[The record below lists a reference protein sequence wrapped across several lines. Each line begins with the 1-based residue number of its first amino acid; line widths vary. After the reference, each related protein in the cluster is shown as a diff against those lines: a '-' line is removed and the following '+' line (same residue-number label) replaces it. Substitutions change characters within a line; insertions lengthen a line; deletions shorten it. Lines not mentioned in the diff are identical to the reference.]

1 MKKYIILASSML
13 ILTACGGTSS
23 NFVNV
28 SMPNFKPQVPT
39 KVEPIDSGVS
49 IDIEPVSIEQNNN
62 YSDYF
67 ENSVLKIRIEREIEL
82 LKQNLEE
89 QIKTIAQ
96 LKGYK
101 IVESN
106 PDYTLKSLISVY
118 IEEKNTQKTSNLM
131 SGDSIKSNLG
141 INFQG
146 KIDFID
152 AHNPQNSTNLS
163 SSTKLDSLVAL
174 NYPIKNDDGINM
186 FKTTI
191 SNVPT
196 QLNKGLERPAFEIDK
211 SFLAFYKNTLNT
223 LYNNLPKATDI
234 GKTIPDNT
242 NASGFNS
249 FDGSVIFEENLSHT
263 QPNEADT
270 SENTNTKNTAKPSK
284 TNQND
289 GSKSQNGVE
298 IFE

>member
-1 MKKYIILASSML
+1 MKKYILLASSML
-13 ILTACGGTSS
+13 ILAACGGTSS

-49 IDIEPVSIEQNNN
+49 IALEPINIEQNNN

-67 ENSVLKIRIEREIEL
+67 ENSVLKIRIEKEIDL
-82 LKQNLEE
+82 LKRNLEE

-101 IVESN
+101 IVTTN
-106 PDYTLKSLISVY
+106 PDYTLKSSISIY
-118 IEEKNTQKTSNLM
+118 TEEKNAQKTSNFM
-131 SGDSIKSNLG
+131 SGDYVKSNLG
-141 INFQG
+141 INFKG

-174 NYPIKNDDGINM
+174 NYPIKNDDGVNM

-191 SNVPT
+191 STVPT
-196 QLNKGLERPAFEIDK
+196 QLNKGLEQPAFEIDK

-234 GKTIPDNT
+234 GKTI
-242 NASGFNS
+242 
-249 FDGSVIFEENLSHT
+249 
-263 QPNEADT
+263 
-270 SENTNTKNTAKPSK
+270 
-284 TNQND
+284 
-289 GSKSQNGVE
+289 
-298 IFE
+298 

>member
-1 MKKYIILASSML
+1 MKKYILLASML

-23 NFVNV
+23 NFVNL

-39 KVEPIDSGVS
+39 KIEPIDSGVS
-49 IDIEPVSIEQNNN
+49 ITLEPINIEQNNN

-67 ENSVLKIRIEREIEL
+67 ENSVLKIRIEKEIEL

-89 QIKTIAQ
+89 QIKTIVQ

-101 IVESN
+101 IVNTN

-118 IEEKNTQKTSNLM
+118 TEEKNAQKTSNFM
-131 SGDSIKSNLG
+131 NGDYAKSNLG
-141 INFQG
+141 INFKG

-163 SSTKLDSLVAL
+163 SNTKLDSLVTL
-174 NYPIKNDDGINM
+174 SYPIKNDDGVNM

-191 SNVPT
+191 STVPT
-196 QLNKGLERPAFEIDK
+196 QLNKGLEQPAFEIDK
-211 SFLAFYKNTLNT
+211 SFLAFYKNTLTT

-234 GKTIPDNT
+234 GKTIPNT
-242 NASGFNS
+242 NNDFNN
-249 FDGSVIFEENLSHT
+249 FDGNATFEESLPQTNSNQNNTIKNAPT
-263 QPNEADT
+263 QNI
-270 SENTNTKNTAKPSK
+270 SINPST
-284 TNQND
+284 TNQNN
-289 GSKSQNGVE
+289 GSKNQDGVE
-298 IFE
+298 IFK

>member
-1 MKKYIILASSML
+1 MKKYILLASSML
-13 ILTACGGTSS
+13 ILAACGGTSS

-49 IDIEPVSIEQNNN
+49 IALEPINIEQNNN

-67 ENSVLKIRIEREIEL
+67 ENSVLKIRIEKEIDL

-101 IVESN
+101 IVTTN
-106 PDYTLKSLISVY
+106 PDYTLKSSISIY
-118 IEEKNTQKTSNLM
+118 TEEKNAQKTSNFM
-131 SGDSIKSNLG
+131 SGDYVKSNLG
-141 INFQG
+141 INFKG

-174 NYPIKNDDGINM
+174 NYPIKNDDGVNM

-191 SNVPT
+191 STVPT
-196 QLNKGLERPAFEIDK
+196 QLNKGLEQPAFEIDK

-234 GKTIPDNT
+234 GKTIPNT
-242 NASGFNS
+242 NSGFNS
-249 FDGSVIFEENLSHT
+249 FDGDATFEENLPQTNSNQNNT
-263 QPNEADT
+263 I
-270 SENTNTKNTAKPSK
+270 ENTPTQNIPTNPSS
-284 TNQND
+284 TNQNNQ
-289 GSKSQNGVE
+289 SKNQDGVE